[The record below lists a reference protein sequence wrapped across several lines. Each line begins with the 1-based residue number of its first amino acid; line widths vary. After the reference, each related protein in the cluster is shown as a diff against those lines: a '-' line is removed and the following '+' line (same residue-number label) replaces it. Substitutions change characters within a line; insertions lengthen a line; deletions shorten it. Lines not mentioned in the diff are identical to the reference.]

1 MNFPQNFV
9 DGPVHSRH
17 RKVMNPAFSAPQLR
31 SFLPLFQRSAIKASE
46 VKDHGEALLSFP
58 QLCRLLKEEAFQGKS
73 DQGQLIAINKWLSR
87 VTLDIIGECTYQ

>member
-1 MNFPQNFV
+1 MNFPQKFV

-17 RKVMNPAFSAPQLR
+17 RKVMNPAFSAPRLR
-31 SFLPLFQRSAIKASE
+31 SFLPLFQRSAVKASE
-46 VKDHGEALLSFP
+46 VKYYSGASLSIP

-73 DQGQLIAINKWLSR
+73 NQGQLIAINKWLSR